1 MVKACFVLLFKN
13 QTNEVDMQ
21 NFWISLGNNFS
32 QMHVSWSELLLDTWG
47 SLPDLLSLSYTDW
60 AQNLMFYWYFIL
72 LSPKFGLKY
81 RVSFSYCLGDWKDW
95 KYVWKYFMF
104 ATWMVNK
111 LDHSG
116 KSKKFQSL
124 YCWKRRFRPGI
135 FSSWR
140 KCPLYNWKV
149 ALKATNVLL
158 NFCWNFQQKVTKTK
172 SISFALLSHNTVPKV
187 KNWTELASPTLVMEW
202 FGVPLPLFWNAASSK
217 RFMHTILGGLCKKS
231 VDWSWESPRI
241 WSTDSL
247 HIKG

>member
-116 KSKKFQSL
+116 KSKKIS
-124 YCWKRRFRPGI
+124 I
-135 FSSWR
+135 
-140 KCPLYNWKV
+140 
-149 ALKATNVLL
+149 TVLL
-158 NFCWNFQQKVTKTK
+158 KKTLSARNFFFMTKVSFVQLKGGFKGHKRSVEFFAGTFNKRSPKQKVSHLHYFCTMLYPKWK
-172 SISFALLSHNTVPKV
+172 IEQNLLVQHWWWSD
-187 KNWTELASPTLVMEW
+187 LVYLYLYSEMQH
-202 FGVPLPLFWNAASSK
+202 PQK
-217 RFMHTILGGLCKKS
+217 DLCI
-231 VDWSWESPRI
+231 PF
-241 WSTDSL
+241 
-247 HIKG
+247 

>member
-1 MVKACFVLLFKN
+1 MVKACFVLLFKH

-32 QMHVSWSELLLDTWG
+32 QMHVSWSELLLDTWD

-116 KSKKFQSL
+116 KSKKIS
-124 YCWKRRFRPGI
+124 I
-135 FSSWR
+135 
-140 KCPLYNWKV
+140 
-149 ALKATNVLL
+149 TVLL
-158 NFCWNFQQKVTKTK
+158 KKTLSARNFFLMTKV
-172 SISFALLSHNTVPKV
+172 SFVQLKGGFKGH
-187 KNWTELASPTLVMEW
+187 
-202 FGVPLPLFWNAASSK
+202 K
-217 RFMHTILGGLCKKS
+217 RSCGDGQ
-231 VDWSWESPRI
+231 
-241 WSTDSL
+241 
-247 HIKG
+247 

>member
-1 MVKACFVLLFKN
+1 MVKACFVLLFKH

-116 KSKKFQSL
+116 KSKKISITVWLKKTLSARNFFFMTKVSFVQLKGGFKGHKRSVEFLLELSTKGHQNKKYLICITFAQYPKWKIEQNLLVQHWWWSDLVYL
-124 YCWKRRFRPGI
+124 Y
-135 FSSWR
+135 
-140 KCPLYNWKV
+140 LYSEM
-149 ALKATNVLL
+149 
-158 NFCWNFQQKVTKTK
+158 QHPQKD
-172 SISFALLSHNTVPKV
+172 
-187 KNWTELASPTLVMEW
+187 
-202 FGVPLPLFWNAASSK
+202 
-217 RFMHTILGGLCKKS
+217 LCI
-231 VDWSWESPRI
+231 PF
-241 WSTDSL
+241 
-247 HIKG
+247 